1 MTDESTGAEP
11 YKLLLDYL
19 EQENYFT
26 EAMPVEVLSGSGIGW
41 FYCPSEK
48 TMVQCR
54 RGGELTR
61 VPEPYI
67 TKLSFG
73 YRVPVYY
80 GNSAQ
85 LILVP
90 KEEIVSLG
98 FN

>member
-1 MTDESTGAEP
+1 MTDKLSNDGP

-19 EQENYFT
+19 EQEDYFT
-26 EAMPVEVLSGSGIGW
+26 EALPVEVLSGSGVGW

-61 VPEPYI
+61 VPEAYN
-67 TKLSFG
+67 TKLSLG
-73 YRVPVYY
+73 DRIPVYY

-90 KEEIVSLG
+90 KEEIISLG

>member
-1 MTDESTGAEP
+1 MTDKISSAEP

-19 EQENYFT
+19 EQGEYFT
-26 EAMPVEVLSGSGIGW
+26 EALPVEVLSGSGVGW

-61 VPEPYI
+61 VPETY
-67 TKLSFG
+67 TDSLSIG
-73 YRVPVYY
+73 NRIPVYY

-90 KEEIVSLG
+90 KEEITLLG

>member
-1 MTDESTGAEP
+1 MTDKISSAEP

-19 EQENYFT
+19 EQ
-26 EAMPVEVLSGSGIGW
+26 G
-41 FYCPSEK
+41 EK

-61 VPEPYI
+61 VPETY
-67 TKLSFG
+67 TDSLSIG
-73 YRVPVYY
+73 NRIPVYY

-90 KEEIVSLG
+90 KEEITLLG